1 MIDVLETQY
10 VPLVRIQAVKERLVP
25 YSSETIYKPELVVKM
40 ANKIVG
46 NADKE
51 YVLVVTVDSKCH
63 VNSIEV
69 VAVGGLDF
77 AYIQPREIF
86 KNAINSNAYG
96 IIILHNHPSGD
107 LEVSE
112 SDIALTKRMKEA
124 GNILGIP
131 LLDHIIIGD
140 KDDFVSIIE

>member
-1 MIDVLETQY
+1 MIEVLETQY
-10 VPLVRIQAVKERLVP
+10 IPLVRIQAVKERLVP
-25 YSSETIYKPELVVKM
+25 YSRETIYKPELVVKM
-40 ANKIVG
+40 ANKIIG

-96 IIILHNHPSGD
+96 IIILHNHPSGS
-107 LEVSE
+107 LEASE
-112 SDIALTKRMKEA
+112 SDIALTRRMKEV
-124 GNILGIP
+124 GNILGIR
-131 LLDHIIIGD
+131 LLDHIVMGD
-140 KDDFVSIIE
+140 DENFISIME